1 LGGIKYEDEI
11 RQLNIIDDILF
22 RKMAEDK
29 IFCEEMLRVI
39 MDDKELIVLESTPQW
54 TGNNLKGRSVIT
66 DVKCVLSN
74 GRHIGIEVQKSDND
88 NHQKRVRYNGA
99 VLTTNV
105 TDTGI
110 NFEEIPDVCIIYIST
125 FDIFKGNSPIYHID
139 RIIRETNE
147 LANNG
152 FMEIYVN
159 TKVDDGSDVAKLMK
173 VFSQTNEYS
182 DKFPVASEKK
192 RFFRTQNKEVENMSM
207 VLQELIEKERADAAK
222 VAVLE
227 GRKEGIKEN
236 SFIVAKN
243 MKCDGMPIDMI
254 IKYTGLSKEDL
265 NSL

>member
-1 LGGIKYEDEI
+1 MGGIKYEDEI

-39 MDDKELIVLESTPQW
+39 
-54 TGNNLKGRSVIT
+54 
-66 DVKCVLSN
+66 
-74 GRHIGIEVQKSDND
+74 
-88 NHQKRVRYNGA
+88 
-99 VLTTNV
+99 
-105 TDTGI
+105 
-110 NFEEIPDVCIIYIST
+110 
-125 FDIFKGNSPIYHID
+125 
-139 RIIRETNE
+139 
-147 LANNG
+147 
-152 FMEIYVN
+152 
-159 TKVDDGSDVAKLMK
+159 K

-243 MKCDGMPIDMI
+243 MKENGLSFDMI
-254 IKYTGLSKEDL
+254 IKCTGLSKEDL